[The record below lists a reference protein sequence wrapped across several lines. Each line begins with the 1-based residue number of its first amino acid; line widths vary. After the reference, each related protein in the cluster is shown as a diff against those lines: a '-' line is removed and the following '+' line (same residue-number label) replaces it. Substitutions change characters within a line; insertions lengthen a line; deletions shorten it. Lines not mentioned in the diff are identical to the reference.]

1 MKFLKA
7 YTALMVFASS
17 AIAYLFLIYSLFAFA
32 LVEKEDIIAAV
43 IFGGFATVIYL
54 ALATI
59 VEGVAW
65 AYTKLKG
72 RENHE

>member
-17 AIAYLFLIYSLFAFA
+17 TIAYLFLIYSLFAFA

-43 IFGGFATVIYL
+43 IFGGFATVVYL

-59 VEGVAW
+59 VEGATW
-65 AYTKLKG
+65 MCKKLRG
-72 RENHE
+72 VEDA